1 MNRDDKNLTVY
12 NRVTDIPRSLNEQT
26 IKKINKVIP
35 KSKDKELN
43 HAGTMIK
50 VQALLIAFYRAAV
63 SGVDP
68 VKGEEIQAPT
78 SGIWIYL

>member
-12 NRVTDIPRSLNEQT
+12 KRVTDILRSLNEQT

-35 KSKDKELN
+35 KLKDKELN

-50 VQALLIAFYRAAV
+50 VQATWLFIELLSLELTR
-63 SGVDP
+63 
-68 VKGEEIQAPT
+68 
-78 SGIWIYL
+78 